1 MHNLFSG
8 RSKELQSS
16 IENFVDRVEKAG
28 LIFRE
33 GVKAYLKNKTKRF
46 EEFYHELSEL
56 ESQADVVRRDI
67 KYKLYT
73 FMLIPESR
81 GDVLGLLETLD
92 DVIDVAEKILKDLS
106 IETPDIP
113 EFIKEDFADLA
124 ELSYKAVEELAKCAR
139 AFFTEIKLVNNYVN
153 KIHFYEHEADKLEEI
168 LKRKIFKCED
178 IKVFSKKVHLRY
190 FAEKF
195 ALLSDVA
202 ESVSER
208 IAVYAIKRRI

>member
-1 MHNLFSG
+1 MNGIFTG

-16 IENFVDRVEKAG
+16 IDSFLDRVEKAG

-33 GVKAYLKNKTKRF
+33 GVKAYLKKKPKRF
-46 EEFYHELSEL
+46 EEFYQELSEL

-73 FMLIPESR
+73 FLLIPESR

-92 DVIDVAEKILKDLS
+92 DVIDVAEKILAHLS
-106 IETPDIP
+106 IETPEIP
-113 EFIKEDFADLA
+113 DFINEDFKDLS

-153 KIHFYEHEADKLEEI
+153 KIHFYEHEADKLEEV

-178 IKVFSKKVHLRY
+178 IKEFSKKVHLRY

-195 ALLSDVA
+195 DLLSDVA
-202 ESVSER
+202 ESVAER